1 MAAARGGTLRAGVAL
16 TGASTTDGGMDGVG
30 GRPGKLEGAAM
41 ANMDTLPVPKGQART
56 EEWDLPQLGRLR
68 NITVIEVGSLR
79 EAYELMTG
87 KQR

>member
-1 MAAARGGTLRAGVAL
+1 
-16 TGASTTDGGMDGVG
+16 
-30 GRPGKLEGAAM
+30 M
-41 ANMDTLPVPKGQART
+41 ANMHTLLVPKGQART